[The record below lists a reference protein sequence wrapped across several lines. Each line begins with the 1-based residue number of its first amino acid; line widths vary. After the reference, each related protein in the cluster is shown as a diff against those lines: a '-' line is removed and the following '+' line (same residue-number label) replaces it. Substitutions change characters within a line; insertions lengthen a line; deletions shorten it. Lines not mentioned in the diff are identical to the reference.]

1 MVTTFVALVLI
12 SDLNIE
18 AEARLITV
26 FLGVMAI
33 VGAASGATASIM
45 LIRGI
50 IRPIRQ
56 LTDGVA
62 ALGRG
67 DADVS
72 MDIRDDRELN
82 NLARTILAMDRERRE
97 TEAQLQE
104 LAHYDP
110 LTGLPNRTLFHLR
123 LSEAIANSERTGQK
137 IALQLLDLDD
147 FKIVNDTLGHPAGDE
162 LLKEI
167 SRRLLKCIRD
177 TDTVARLGGDEFA
190 IIQNHLSE
198 TFRVE
203 ILAQRVIDSLHD
215 PVHINGDLVQTGTSV
230 GITIYP
236 DDATEA
242 DELLRSADLALYH
255 AKRESPGSFYL
266 YDLTLDEEVKARTRL
281 ENDLR
286 KAIDNDEFHL
296 VYQPKSDLATGAIT
310 GAEALIRWQQPER
323 GMVSP
328 GEFIP
333 VAEQAG
339 LIPQITEFVLRQ
351 IGRDTA
357 DWPEGPL
364 DNIRISVNLSA
375 LDLKRPNFV
384 DWLHGVLQRTNFEAS
399 NLELEITEYALVDNV
414 ERTRETLESLREN
427 DIELSVDDFGT
438 GYSSL
443 SYLKHFPL
451 NYLKIDRSF
460 IQDITKESADV
471 SIATSVIT
479 MAHGMGMRVIAEGV
493 ETEEQATLLRNLGC
507 DQMQGYYLSFP
518 LLANEFLDYYLASI
532 GPSPTVS
539 EGKS

>member
-67 DADVS
+67 DAGVS
-72 MDIRDDRELN
+72 MDIQDDRELN

-123 LSEAIANSERTGQK
+123 LSEAISNSERTGQK
-137 IALQLLDLDD
+137 VALQLLDLDD

-167 SRRLLKCIRD
+167 SRRLLQCVRD

-190 IIQNHLSE
+190 IIQNHLKE

-203 ILAQRVIDSLHD
+203 ILAQRVINSVHE
-215 PVHINGDLVQTGTSV
+215 PVHINGDLVQTGTSI

-236 DDATEA
+236 DDATET

-255 AKRESPGSFYL
+255 AKRESAGSFYL
-266 YDLTLDEEVKARTRL
+266 YDLALDEEVKDRTRL

-286 KAIDNDEFHL
+286 KAIENNEFHL
-296 VYQPKSDLATGAIT
+296 VYQPKSDLTTGAIT

-323 GMVSP
+323 GMVPP

-357 DWPEGPL
+357 SWPDGQL
-364 DNIRISVNLSA
+364 ADIRISVNLSA
-375 LDLKRPNFV
+375 LDLKRPNF
-384 DWLHGVLQRTNFEAS
+384 EAS
-399 NLELEITEYALVDNV
+399 NLELEITEHALVDNV
-414 ERTRETLESLREN
+414 ERTKETLEGLR
-427 DIELSVDDFGT
+427 DRGIELSVDDFGT

-451 NYLKIDRSF
+451 DYLKIDRSF
-460 IQDITKESADV
+460 IQDITKRGANS

-479 MAHGMGMRVIAEGV
+479 MAHGMGMQVIAEGV
-493 ETEEQATLLRNLGC
+493 EYEDQAILLRDLGC
-507 DQMQGYYLSFP
+507 DQMQGHLLSVP
-518 LLANEFLDYYLASI
+518 LVSTEFLEFFMAQSDSKQTASENN
-532 GPSPTVS
+532 S
-539 EGKS
+539 